1 MVNAFSSSSDREA
14 DQREDVMTNLT
25 SRSLTISGKMDEF
38 SAPRHHFPIVTA
50 VLAAVAIANI
60 ASAIGMLLAA

>member
-1 MVNAFSSSSDREA
+1 
-14 DQREDVMTNLT
+14 MTNLT
-25 SRSLTISGKMDEF
+25 SRSLTISGEMDEF

-50 VLAAVAIANI
+50 VLAAVVIANI

>member
-1 MVNAFSSSSDREA
+1 
-14 DQREDVMTNLT
+14 MTNLT
-25 SRSLTISGKMDEF
+25 SRSLTISGEMHEF

-50 VLAAVAIANI
+50 VLAAVVIANI